1 LISARKPKTKLLP
14 KFYIL
19 PFFLIIGYILF
30 LLGKT
35 VWQNYQVNKSIRN
48 LQNEINQ
55 LAEDNKNL
63 QNQIQYYQST
73 TYKEEQAR
81 LKLGYQK
88 PGEKVFVVVS
98 AQSQPVSEK
107 NNQNFQKNPEDLR
120 PNYLKWWEYLFK

>member
-1 LISARKPKTKLLP
+1 MISARKPKTKLLP